1 MSKLYISVMTS
12 PTLGFY
18 RDRSPGATRRTRKE
32 RRWRVTNPAAAQ
44 AFSTTVIPRTRFD
57 YSERAALQ
65 KRITDGTKYKPGFA
79 SNRTLTVSES
89 KGSESDSDH
98 RLYSRIS

>member
-1 MSKLYISVMTS
+1 MNTWGIQQQ
-12 PTLGFY
+12 
-18 RDRSPGATRRTRKE
+18 DRSPGATRRTRKE

-65 KRITDGTKYKPGFA
+65 KRITDGTKFLPDKPGFA

-98 RLYSRIS
+98 RLYSCIS